1 MVIYT
6 SQLKIW
12 RPDHAQS
19 ILVIQQSM
27 TSYVDAMHKT
37 RALLTQSDTEGKAKK
52 IHTDHETCTNK
63 QNITRHNE
71 SHSLTMRMHVFLSTT
86 CV

>member
-1 MVIYT
+1 MDIYT

-37 RALLTQSDTEGKAKK
+37 RALSTPSDTEGKAKK
-52 IHTDHETCTNK
+52 YTQIMKHAQTNK
-63 QNITRHNE
+63 TSQDIM
-71 SHSLTMRMHVFLSTT
+71 SLIH
-86 CV
+86 